1 MSEQTKK
8 ETLMQPIVVPKGNY
22 IVDIGISD
30 EQADRIVAIDAD
42 VTITSLAG
50 SGASV
55 AMGLI
60 KRQHVEMNSK
70 E

>member
-30 EQADRIVAIDAD
+30 EQADRIVAIDSD

-60 KRQHVEMNSK
+60 KRTER
-70 E
+70 

>member
-22 IVDIGISD
+22 IVDIGISE
-30 EQADRIVAIDAD
+30 EQADRIVAIDSD
-42 VTITSLAG
+42 VTITSLTG

>member
-8 ETLMQPIVVPKGNY
+8 ETFMQPIVVPKGNY

-30 EQADRIVAIDAD
+30 EQADRIVAIDSD

-60 KRQHVEMNSK
+60 KRTER
-70 E
+70 

>member
-22 IVDIGISD
+22 IVDIGISE
-30 EQADRIVAIDAD
+30 EQADRIVAIDSD

>member
-1 MSEQTKK
+1 MSDQTKK
-8 ETLMQPIVVPKGNY
+8 ETLIQPIVVPKGNY

-30 EQADRIVAIDAD
+30 EQADRIVVIDSD

-50 SGASV
+50 KGASV